1 MFFGQYLLNNVEQ
14 RPDGTALITENS
26 ILSYKQLNEE
36 SNRLTNSLA
45 GLGLG
50 VGDRLAVHIKSGVE
64 WILIWYACQKL
75 GIAVVPL
82 HLRLMVDEIAR
93 AVNLAEASALVYD
106 ANYEENAARIQ
117 QECSRVKLF
126 IRVGISDQELAGEER
141 VSGALPWESLR
152 GTDCTEA
159 QIELDDDLPAV
170 ILFTSGTTGVP
181 KGVLR
186 TQQMVCSHAAVLAE
200 ENPDSDRSNIMLTPA
215 PLYHTA
221 GLFCIFKTAALGGTL
236 ILINGFNCVR
246 ICSMIERYRVSQ
258 IMLVPPVSYQRLFQS
273 EAAKEHDL
281 SSVRLALLTAG
292 KCTDECLSEIFRMFP
307 NCRVRP
313 SWGST
318 EVCSATGANLSREE
332 LEAKPQLKRTVGMA
346 NRLTQIRLVDEQGN
360 DVPAGSDG
368 EALVKSCLVF
378 SGYLGNPEL
387 TEKSFSD
394 GWFRTGD
401 IMRRDSDGYYYIMD
415 RKKDM
420 IKSGGENIYAQEIER
435 VIQNYPPILD
445 SAVIGI
451 PDERFDEAVAAAV
464 TLRNGY
470 TLDVN
475 DFIEFC
481 RQHLPDFKKPR
492 YLAVMEQLPT
502 NDVGKIQ
509 KGVLRKNAG
518 KLFKRIC

>member
-1 MFFGQYLLNNVEQ
+1 
-14 RPDGTALITENS
+14 
-26 ILSYKQLNEE
+26 
-36 SNRLTNSLA
+36 
-45 GLGLG
+45 
-50 VGDRLAVHIKSGVE
+50 
-64 WILIWYACQKL
+64 
-75 GIAVVPL
+75 
-82 HLRLMVDEIAR
+82 
-93 AVNLAEASALVYD
+93 
-106 ANYEENAARIQ
+106 
-117 QECSRVKLF
+117 
-126 IRVGISDQELAGEER
+126 
-141 VSGALPWESLR
+141 
-152 GTDCTEA
+152 
-159 QIELDDDLPAV
+159 
-170 ILFTSGTTGVP
+170 
-181 KGVLR
+181 
-186 TQQMVCSHAAVLAE
+186 
-200 ENPDSDRSNIMLTPA
+200 
-215 PLYHTA
+215 
-221 GLFCIFKTAALGGTL
+221 
-236 ILINGFNCVR
+236 
-246 ICSMIERYRVSQ
+246 
-258 IMLVPPVSYQRLFQS
+258 
-273 EAAKEHDL
+273 
-281 SSVRLALLTAG
+281 
-292 KCTDECLSEIFRMFP
+292 MFP

-401 IMRRDSDGYYYIMD
+401 IMRHDSDGYYYIMD